1 MNDDAKL
8 AESIALLAQSV
19 RENTRLV
26 AMLVDG
32 LKPSAEARLLGVSTR
47 TVARRRLQRKTERL
61 LTTTK

>member
-1 MNDDAKL
+1 MSDDAKL

-32 LKPSAEARLLGVSTR
+32 LTPSAEAKLLGVSTR
-47 TVARRRLQRKTERL
+47 TVARRRSQRKMERL
-61 LTTTK
+61 LTTAK